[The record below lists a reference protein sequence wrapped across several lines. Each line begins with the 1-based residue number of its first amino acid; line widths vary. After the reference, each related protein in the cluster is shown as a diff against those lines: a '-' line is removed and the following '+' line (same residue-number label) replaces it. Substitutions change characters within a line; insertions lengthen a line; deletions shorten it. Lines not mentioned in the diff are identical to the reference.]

1 MALKNKWIGYVD
13 RSYQQIKESVL
24 AKLPLKLP
32 RHTDHS
38 ETDPLSVMLSVW
50 AGIAEMLGF
59 YIDQQAKEA
68 FLVTTSRYKNAVKFA
83 KMVGYRIKGVFA
95 ASVELRFYFENPLP
109 SDVLIPIGT
118 QVQTADEIIYTTAD
132 NLTILAG
139 QTEGFVDA
147 VQQIAFTN
155 ISLGNSDGTASQV
168 FELAE
173 SIVDSSVSV
182 LVNAI
187 GWTSQDS
194 FLYSFQ
200 ESEDF
205 VAGVG
210 ESRKMEV
217 VFGDST
223 KGLIPSLGDTIAVN
237 YAVSEGT
244 LGNVSPNTITDIIT
258 SISTPSG
265 FILKCTNPDRASGG
279 KDAETLEDLRR
290 KIPIFLR
297 TMDTLGTPESY
308 NDVPLLAGGVAS
320 AGHFF
325 DCGKFVDIYIA
336 PVGGGVA
343 TQTLIDSVQSFLDA
357 PNRRHVTVNVTVRS
371 AGVLQVKVRFAIQV
385 QSNYVR
391 ATVVDEVRQNIL
403 NFLSSDNQQIGGRVK
418 INDLVEIVE
427 TTEGVDSSDT
437 IYFYAE
443 PFARPLLENTTELVW
458 TKSLLPASSEAIKWK
473 IVFVSANSYR
483 LSKNN
488 NALGTATVGQL
499 ISQPEIEFTVLP
511 SADYALGKTWEF
523 YTYPYNANLL
533 LKEPSIPLAY
543 AADVLLDSEGGI

>member
-24 AKLPLKLP
+24 AKLPIKLP

-38 ETDPLSVMLSVW
+38 ETEPLTVMLSVW
-50 AGIAEMLGF
+50 AAIAEMLGY
-59 YIDQQAKEA
+59 YIDTQAKEA
-68 FLVTTSRYKNAVKFA
+68 FLVTCTRFKNAVKFA
-83 KMVGYRIKGVFA
+83 KMVGYRVKGTFA

-109 SDVLIPIGT
+109 SDVTIPIGT

-139 QTEGFVDA
+139 QSEGFVDA

-173 SIVDSSVSV
+173 SIVDNSVSV

-187 GWTSQDS
+187 GWASQDS

-217 VFGDST
+217 VFGDGI
-223 KGLIPSLGDTIAVN
+223 KGFIPSLGDSITVN
-237 YAVSEGT
+237 YAVSQGSE
-244 LGNVSPNTITDIIT
+244 GNVAANTITDIIS
-258 SISTPSG
+258 SITVPSG
-265 FILKCTNPDRASGG
+265 FILKVTNLDRASGG
-279 KDAETLEDLRR
+279 ANVETLEDLQR
-290 KIPIFLR
+290 KIPIFIR
-297 TMDTLGTPESY
+297 TQERAVTRQDY
-308 NDVPLLAGGVAS
+308 QDVALLAGGVGS
-320 AGHFF
+320 AGVYYE
-325 DCGKFVDIYIA
+325 CGKFVELFVA
-336 PVGGGVA
+336 PLGGGIA
-343 TQTLIDSVQSFLDA
+343 TQILLDNVASFMET
-357 PNRRHVTVNVTVRS
+357 RRMITTNITVKS
-371 AGVLQVKVRFAIQV
+371 AGVLQVKVRFALQV

-391 ATVVDEVRQNIL
+391 ATVVDAVRTNIL
-403 NFLSSDNQQIGGRVK
+403 AFLSADNQQIGGRVK
-418 INDLVEIVE
+418 LNDLVEVVE
-427 TTEGVDSSDT
+427 TTEGLDNSDT

-443 PFARPLLENTTELVW
+443 PFARPLLENTTELIW
-458 TKSLLPASSEAIKWK
+458 TKSLLPASNETIKWT
-473 IVFVSANSYR
+473 ITFVSATSYR
-483 LSKNN
+483 VSKNN
-488 NALGTATVGQL
+488 VSLGTVTVGQF
-499 ISQPEIEFTVLP
+499 ISQNEINFTILP
-511 SADYALGKTWEF
+511 SVEYALGKKWEF
-523 YTYPYNANLL
+523 YTYPYNSNLI

-543 AADVLLDSEGGI
+543 SADVLLDAEGGI

>member
-1 MALKNKWIGYVD
+1 MAIKNKWVGYVD

-38 ETDPLSVMLSVW
+38 ETEPLVAMLSVW
-50 AGIAEMLGF
+50 AGIAEMLGY
-59 YIDQQAKEA
+59 YIDTQAKEA
-68 FLVTTSRYKNAVKFA
+68 FLVTTSRYKNAIKFA
-83 KMVGYRIKGVFA
+83 KMVGYRVKGTFA

-109 SDVLIPIGT
+109 SDVIIPIGT

-147 VQQIAFTN
+147 LQQIAFTN
-155 ISLGNSDGTASQV
+155 ISLGNSDGTAQQV

-173 SIVDSSVSV
+173 SIVDNSVSV

-200 ESEDF
+200 ESEHF

-217 VFGDST
+217 VFGDGI
-223 KGLIPSLGDTIAVN
+223 KGLIPSLGDAISVN
-237 YAVSEGT
+237 YAVSEGAK
-244 LGNVSPNTITDIIT
+244 GNVSANTITDIIS

-265 FILKCTNPDRASGG
+265 FILKCTNLDRASGG
-279 KDAETLEDLRR
+279 ADAETLEDLQR
-290 KIPIFLR
+290 KIPIFIR
-297 TMDTLGTPESY
+297 TQERAVTRQDY
-308 NDVPLLAGGVAS
+308 QDVALLAGGVGS
-320 AGHFF
+320 AGVYYE
-325 DCGKFVDIYIA
+325 CGKFVELFVA
-336 PVGGGVA
+336 PLGGGIA
-343 TQTLIDSVQSFLDA
+343 TQLLLDNVASFMET
-357 PNRRHVTVNVTVRS
+357 RRMVTTKITVKS
-371 AGVLQVKVRFAIQV
+371 AGVLQVKVRFALQV

-391 ATVVDEVRQNIL
+391 ATVVDAVRTNIL
-403 NFLSSDNQQIGGRVK
+403 AFLSADNQQIGGRVK
-418 INDLVEIVE
+418 INDLVEVVE

-443 PFARPLLENTTELVW
+443 PFARPLLENTTELIW
-458 TKSLLPASSEAIKWK
+458 TKSLKSASTETIKWK
-473 IVFVSANSYR
+473 ITFVSATKYR

-488 NALGTATVGQL
+488 ISLGNADVGQV
-499 ISQPEIEFTVLP
+499 ISQNEIHFTILP
-511 SADYALGKTWEF
+511 STEYALGKTWEF
-523 YTYPYNANLL
+523 YTYPYNQNLL
-533 LKEPSIPLAY
+533 VKEPSIPLAY